1 MDPVDV
7 SPPAPVLDSSTDIPA
22 ARALVLGGG
31 GLVGMGYHAGA
42 LKALEEWGVD
52 LAGSDVIVGT
62 SAGSVMGSYVATG
75 WTGGDF
81 YDYAHG
87 RHPASERDEA
97 EQKHQVRTIFTPMW
111 HSRAERVRR
120 GIGSTFAVVSSR
132 GYWGRIAGGRVPA
145 GLLRKAFPAG
155 LYSTEETRFRLHTD
169 LPERWPRTGVYI
181 CAADLYSGERVAFGA
196 PGAPP
201 ATFPEA
207 VRASTSIP
215 GVFPPVRI
223 GDRHYVDGGVVSATS
238 LDLAVAAGCKTILCV
253 APLGYRKEGARPAFA
268 PDPRLWSSMLVR
280 SLFARTL
287 RREVLAAR
295 AAGVDVLVL
304 RPWLTDL
311 RVHGTNSMRY
321 FDRAALA
328 SSARD
333 GTLRLLEAHA
343 DHPALVAATSPR
355 RATGRAGG

>member
-1 MDPVDV
+1 MKPSGAPDV
-7 SPPAPVLDSSTDIPA
+7 K
-22 ARALVLGGG
+22 RGLVLGGG

-42 LKALEEWGVD
+42 LKALEEWGVE
-52 LAGSDVIVGT
+52 LNASDVIVGT
-62 SAGSVMGSYVATG
+62 SAGAVMASYIASG
-75 WTGGDF
+75 WTGEDF

-87 RHPASERDEA
+87 RHPSSEQDEA
-97 EQKHQVRTIFTPMW
+97 SQRDQVRTMFTPLW
-111 HSRAERVRR
+111 QSRAERVRR

-132 GYWGRIAGGRVPA
+132 GYWHKATRGRVPT
-145 GLLRKAFPAG
+145 GPLRKAFPSG
-155 LYSTEETRFRLHTD
+155 LYSTEDTRFRLHED
-169 LPERWPRTGVYI
+169 LPEEWPRDGVYV

-223 GDRHYVDGGVVSATS
+223 GDRQYVDGGVVSATS
-238 LDLAVAAGCKTILCV
+238 LDLATDAGCGSIVCI
-253 APLGYRKEGARPAFA
+253 APLGYRKEDVARPT
-268 PDPRLWSSMLVR
+268 DPRLWSSMLVR

-295 AAGVDVLVL
+295 AAGVHVFVV

-311 RVHGTNSMRY
+311 RAHGTNSMRY

-328 SSARD
+328 QSARE
-333 GTLRLLEAHA
+333 GTLRLLESNA
-343 DHPALVAATSPR
+343 DHPAIAAAAVPPSAR
-355 RATGRAGG
+355 RRTGA

>member
-1 MDPVDV
+1 MDPEGV
-7 SPPAPVLDSSTDIPA
+7 SPRAAAPEPGPA
-22 ARALVLGGG
+22 RGLVLGGG

-42 LKALEEWGVD
+42 LQALEEWGVD
-52 LAGSDVIVGT
+52 LGGSDVVVGT
-62 SAGSVMGSYVATG
+62 SAGAVIAAYVAAG

-87 RHPASERDEA
+87 RHPESEHDEA
-97 EQKHQVRTIFTPMW
+97 DQRQQVRTIFTPLW

-132 GYWGRIAGGRVPA
+132 GYWRRVTGGRVPVGA
-145 GLLRKAFPAG
+145 LRKVFPAG
-155 LYSTEETRFRLHTD
+155 LYSTEETRFRLHAD
-169 LPERWPRTGVYI
+169 LPEEWPREGVYI
-181 CAADLYSGERVAFGA
+181 CAADLYTGERVAFGA
-196 PGAPP
+196 PDAPP

-238 LDLAVAAGCKTILCV
+238 LDLAVDAGCKTILCV
-253 APLGYRKEGARPAFA
+253 APLGYRKDDAVRP

-295 AAGVDVLVL
+295 AAGVEVLVV
-304 RPWLTDL
+304 RPWLNDL
-311 RVHGTNSMRY
+311 RAHGTNSMRY

-328 SSARD
+328 SSARE

-343 DHPALVAATSPR
+343 DHPALAAAMSR
-355 RATGRAGG
+355 RAAGRAGG